1 MRRSLHVTSVLLTAI
16 LLLSSLPSFAAN
28 RYKSWY
34 KPTQK
39 VNHLVT
45 AGASIGYSTLLENY
59 DDLITTGSVGGTVG
73 LGYELRVNNFLL
85 ATGVDAQFVTANASF
100 ELPNMT
106 QEIFDTQ
113 GKLATM
119 NYMFEPIEEAHR
131 FM

>member
-1 MRRSLHVTSVLLTAI
+1 MLGNGNKSIEIDNYIIDKKMRRSLHVTSVLLTAI

-59 DDLITTGSVGGTVG
+59 DDLITTGSVGGTV
-73 LGYELRVNNFLL
+73 
-85 ATGVDAQFVTANASF
+85 
-100 ELPNMT
+100 
-106 QEIFDTQ
+106 
-113 GKLATM
+113 
-119 NYMFEPIEEAHR
+119 
-131 FM
+131 